1 MPNGDYIE
9 GTFTGPWGD
18 GIRIN
23 GTFHKLEAGGSA
35 NKTTRSL
42 QRTTIIQIFFSIIIK
57 IKIIINEWYEWD
69 TATPRLRLNINLPVI
84 LRLGFRVRK
93 ATQFEWG
100 WPSQYL
106 AKLEYFRILIF
117 YSVSYRKRLG
127 EEDNWKRKAHIQ
139 AELSLSLRLLSFLFP
154 FSDQSTLTS
163 RK

>member
-57 IKIIINEWYEWD
+57 KKQN
-69 TATPRLRLNINLPVI
+69 
-84 LRLGFRVRK
+84 
-93 ATQFEWG
+93 
-100 WPSQYL
+100 
-106 AKLEYFRILIF
+106 
-117 YSVSYRKRLG
+117 
-127 EEDNWKRKAHIQ
+127 KRKK
-139 AELSLSLRLLSFLFP
+139 EE
-154 FSDQSTLTS
+154 
-163 RK
+163 K